1 MRRHRKIPLRK
12 ILYVGAFFALL
23 LVMLLS
29 AVKILEATVLR
40 GGEEGEAEYVSKTIL
55 RDGVEYFPRQDITV
69 FLVLGIDRMGKV
81 EQSDSYNNHGAADL
95 AMLLVFDETEEELSV
110 LHLNRDTMLT
120 MPVIGIGG
128 KQAGTYYGQL
138 ALAHTYG
145 TGLKDSCENTKK
157 AISDFLYGIRIDYY
171 VSMNMDAI
179 PILNDAVGGV
189 TVEVTEDFS
198 AVDPSIGMGQ
208 VTLRGDQ
215 ALNYVRT
222 RKDVGD
228 QLNLSRIQ
236 RQKQYLE
243 AFAEAF
249 RIRSKADGG
258 LVSSCY
264 HQVEDYLVS
273 DCSVNSITGMIERYE
288 DYEITRIVSPEGE
301 NVLGEKYFEFYVDED
316 SLDSILL
323 QMFYAPKA

>member
-128 KQAGTYYGQL
+128 KQAPTM
-138 ALAHTYG
+138 
-145 TGLKDSCENTKK
+145 
-157 AISDFLYGIRIDYY
+157 
-171 VSMNMDAI
+171 VSWRW
-179 PILNDAVGGV
+179 P
-189 TVEVTEDFS
+189 TPTEP
-198 AVDPSIGMGQ
+198 A
-208 VTLRGDQ
+208 
-215 ALNYVRT
+215 
-222 RKDVGD
+222 
-228 QLNLSRIQ
+228 
-236 RQKQYLE
+236 
-243 AFAEAF
+243 
-249 RIRSKADGG
+249 
-258 LVSSCY
+258 
-264 HQVEDYLVS
+264 
-273 DCSVNSITGMIERYE
+273 
-288 DYEITRIVSPEGE
+288 
-301 NVLGEKYFEFYVDED
+301 
-316 SLDSILL
+316 
-323 QMFYAPKA
+323 